1 MSYVLVFLIGILA
14 GIFFMAMTTSAEI
27 NDIEMERINA
37 ESRALT
43 HFRKL
48 FKIEQLLRQAEKDK
62 TPSVIV
68 VDKIKEAISSDQTT
82 DNF

>member
-1 MSYVLVFLIGILA
+1 MFNKKLKQ
-14 GIFFMAMTTSAEI
+14 
-27 NDIEMERINA
+27 ERDNA
-37 ESRALT
+37 EQRALT

>member
-1 MSYVLVFLIGILA
+1 MSYVLVFLIGILV
-14 GIFFMAMTTSAEI
+14 GIFFMAITTTAEI

-68 VDKIKEAISSDQTT
+68 ITSVLEDA
-82 DNF
+82 